1 MNIMTKLQV
10 VAGIT
15 AVIALPLM
23 YFGLQNG
30 STAMP
35 WIGITLFLLA
45 MLVTPA
51 LRVLPSHLIPG
62 KY

>member
-1 MNIMTKLQV
+1 MNNTVKLQV
-10 VAGIT
+10 IAGVT

-23 YFGLQNG
+23 YLGLHNG
-30 STAMP
+30 STTMP
-35 WIGITLFLLA
+35 WLGITLFLLA

-51 LRVLPSHLIPG
+51 LRVLPSHLIAG